1 MALVNNSIAGWVL
14 TQQND
19 SLQIDS
25 SLCSEWRNRC
35 RHTEALAEVSFFCKG
50 KLRQQRPKNLFCKA
64 KGSPPSS
71 FLSCVL
77 EFLHEKTTKQTVD
90 KKSKLCY
97 VVYATYCHCNTSHE
111 QHVALIAEYEVKSNV
126 KEYIKFDFR
135 MADILLVIGISLFC
149 LLLKLFGINKIP
161 ENSLVENIQVIILAF
176 ATVYCLYQRRKN
188 PEYKAIN
195 TFFTMLYYYNSLLIK
210 HQ

>member
-1 MALVNNSIAGWVL
+1 MTIQTTSFWGLKDRRICFAKQKALRRSRLLFFLVCLGFSSRKK
-14 TQQND
+14 QQ
-19 SLQIDS
+19 S
-25 SLCSEWRNRC
+25 
-35 RHTEALAEVSFFCKG
+35 K
-50 KLRQQRPKNLFCKA
+50 
-64 KGSPPSS
+64 
-71 FLSCVL
+71 
-77 EFLHEKTTKQTVD
+77 TVD
-90 KKSKLCY
+90 KKSKPCY
-97 VVYATYCHCNTSHE
+97 VVFATYCYHNTLHK
-111 QHVALIAEYEVKSNV
+111 QHVALIAEYEVKFNV

-188 PEYKAIN
+188 PEYKAKK
-195 TFFTMLYYYNSLLIK
+195 TFFTMLSYYNSLLIK

>member
-1 MALVNNSIAGWVL
+1 MK
-14 TQQND
+14 
-19 SLQIDS
+19 
-25 SLCSEWRNRC
+25 
-35 RHTEALAEVSFFCKG
+35 F
-50 KLRQQRPKNLFCKA
+50 
-64 KGSPPSS
+64 
-71 FLSCVL
+71 
-77 EFLHEKTTKQTVD
+77 
-90 KKSKLCY
+90 
-97 VVYATYCHCNTSHE
+97 
-111 QHVALIAEYEVKSNV
+111 NV

-149 LLLKLFGINKIP
+149 LLLKLFGINEIP

-176 ATVYCLYQRRKN
+176 ATVYCLYQRRKT